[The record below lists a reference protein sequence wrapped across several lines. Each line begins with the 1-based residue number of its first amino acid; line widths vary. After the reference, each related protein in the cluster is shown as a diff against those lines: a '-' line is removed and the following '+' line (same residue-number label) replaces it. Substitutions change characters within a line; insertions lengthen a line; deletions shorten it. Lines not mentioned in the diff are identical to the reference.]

1 MTRTAVALIAVV
13 AALAGAC
20 APKVAPPPPAAGALR
35 YPDFVFPA
43 PPDRLGD
50 ARTKAR
56 HQDAWN
62 RMQTADLVGAES
74 GFVELIR
81 LQPAFYPASVG
92 LGYTLLARGKPK
104 EALARF
110 DAAAAQA
117 PRYGPALAG
126 RAEALIAAGE
136 RDAALAAFEA
146 AIAADPSLGDL
157 GRRIDALKLD
167 RLQDRIASARRAAD
181 AGRLDEARDG
191 YAAALALSPDTAFLH
206 RDLGL
211 VELRRKN
218 LPGAERHLRKA
229 LALDPADISA
239 LTGLGDAL
247 ERQGNLE
254 GAISTLERAYAIEPS
269 DALKQHLGRLRER
282 AQTSGMPPE
291 YADIPR
297 LAQATR
303 GDVAA
308 LIGIRLRAVLASAA
322 SRRSSVA
329 IDVRGH
335 WASRWIVEVI
345 RTGVMDVFA
354 NHAFQ
359 PAAVVRRS
367 DLAQAANRV
376 LALVGASP
384 ARADRSRVR
393 MADVAA
399 THLGYEDIAAAVA
412 AGVLSLDGGH
422 FRPSRAVTGQEAVDA
437 VRRLEQ
443 LAARSRP
450 GSR

>member
-1 MTRTAVALIAVV
+1 MRRTAVALIVLV
-13 AALAGAC
+13 AACSGAC
-20 APKVAPPPPAAGALR
+20 APKVAPPPPAPGALR

-50 ARTKAR
+50 ARSRAR

-62 RMQTADLVGAES
+62 RLQTGDLEGAES
-74 GFVELIR
+74 GFVDVVR

-92 LGYTLLARGKPK
+92 LAYTLLARGKPN
-104 EALARF
+104 EALSRF

-126 RAEALIAAGE
+126 RAEALIATGD

-146 AIAADPSLGDL
+146 AIAVDSSLVDL

-167 RLQDRIASARRAAD
+167 RLQDRIASAKRAAD

-191 YAAALALSPDTAFLH
+191 YAAAIALSPDTAFLH

-218 LPGAERHLRKA
+218 LQEAERHIRKA
-229 LALDPADISA
+229 LALDPSDARA
-239 LTGLGDAL
+239 LIGLGDTL
-247 ERQGNLE
+247 ERLGNLDE
-254 GAISTLERAYAIEPS
+254 AISALERAYAIEPS
-269 DALKQHLGRLRER
+269 ESLTQHLGRLRER

-291 YADIPR
+291 YAGISR

-303 GDVAA
+303 GDLAA
-308 LIGIRLRAVLASAA
+308 IIGIRLRPVLASAA

-345 RTGVMDVFA
+345 RTGVMDVFS

-367 DLAQAANRV
+367 DLAQAANRI

-384 ARADRSRVR
+384 SRAERSRVR

-412 AGVLSLDGGH
+412 AGVLTLDGGN
-422 FRPSRAVTGQEAVDA
+422 FRPLRGVTGQEAVDA

-443 LAARSRP
+443 LAARSRT